1 MSSSDPQVFTEP
13 RALPDLSDRE
23 LQTLLASVVK
33 AYAQRQQDGEP
44 FPALAPDEAEY
55 LVTGT
60 DAVIFASALLEATS
74 VEIFELGMWKTWGT
88 VA

>member
-1 MSSSDPQVFTEP
+1 MSSSDPQAFTEP

-33 AYAQRQQDGEP
+33 AYAQRQQDAEP
-44 FPALAPDEAEY
+44 FPALAPDAADD
-55 LVTGT
+55 LVAGT
-60 DAVIFASALLEATS
+60 DAGNFASALLEATS
-74 VEIFELGMWKTWGT
+74 LEIFELGMWKTWGT